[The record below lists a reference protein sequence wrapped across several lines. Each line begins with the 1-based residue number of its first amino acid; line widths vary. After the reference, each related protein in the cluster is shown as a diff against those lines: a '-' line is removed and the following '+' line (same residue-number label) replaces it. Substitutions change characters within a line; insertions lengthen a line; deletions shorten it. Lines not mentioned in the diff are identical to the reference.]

1 MTDLTERLDR
11 HLLNDN
17 AEQRWL
23 DADNLI
29 EEALAEIQ
37 RLQGLTSYLTEER
50 RRLRVEAGYD

>member
-11 HLLNDN
+11 HLLNDD

-37 RLQGLTSYLTEER
+37 RLREEA
-50 RRLRVEAGYD
+50 RRLRVEAG

>member
-11 HLLNDN
+11 HLLNDD

-37 RLQGLTSYLTEER
+37 RLQGLASYLTEER